1 MKAQVLETDTL
12 EILDEIQDTCV
23 DALMC
28 VFENTLENVYGL
40 VGGMAY
46 DIDDLRYI
54 VAGKTL
60 AAAPEL
66 DEDDVVDIK
75 CYVAQYDALKAFG
88 ENPFRQETPM
98 PNQK

>member
-23 DALMC
+23 QALLC
-28 VFENTLENVYGL
+28 VFENTQDIIYCL
-40 VGGMAY
+40 VGGMTY

-66 DEDDVVDIK
+66 DEDDVDDIK
-75 CYVAQYDALKAFG
+75 GYVAQYDALKAFG
-88 ENPFRQETPM
+88 VNPFRQETPM